1 MERPLKN
8 VSIECVC
15 ITIEDLREKC
25 KDGLKE
31 KMTDS
36 ELEKMDNYKTAT
48 CLCVPLEDDCS
59 DYSDDESVEDKLKL
73 LIVSGSKENTSFQ
86 SVSNGIRATKSI
98 ITNIYPNNERTL
110 LHIMVNYSYLFD
122 YIESVSKDDIKIML
136 DLLYSDYNTR
146 LLLI

>member
-1 MERPLKN
+1 MKN
-8 VSIECVC
+8 ISIECEF

-25 KDGLKE
+25 KAGLKE

-48 CLCVPLEDDCS
+48 CLCVPLEDECS

-86 SVSNGIRATKSI
+86 SVSNGLRSTKSI
-98 ITNIYPNNERTL
+98 ITNIYPDNERTL

>member
-1 MERPLKN
+1 MKN
-8 VSIECVC
+8 VSIECGF

-36 ELEKMDNYKTAT
+36 ELKKMDNYKTAT
-48 CLCVPLEDDCS
+48 CLCVPLEDECS

-98 ITNIYPNNERTL
+98 ITNIYPDNERTL

>member
-1 MERPLKN
+1 MKN
-8 VSIECVC
+8 VSIECEL

-48 CLCVPLEDDCS
+48 CLCVPLEDECS

-86 SVSNGIRATKSI
+86 SVSNGIRSTKSI
-98 ITNIYPNNERTL
+98 ITNIYPDNENTL
-110 LHIMVNYSYLFD
+110 LQIMVNYSYLFD

>member
-1 MERPLKN
+1 MKN
-8 VSIECVC
+8 VSIECEF

-25 KDGLKE
+25 EDGLKE

-36 ELEKMDNYKTAT
+36 ELKKMDNYKTAT
-48 CLCVPLEDDCS
+48 CLCVPLEDECS

-98 ITNIYPNNERTL
+98 ITNIYPDNERTL

>member
-1 MERPLKN
+1 MKN
-8 VSIECVC
+8 VSIECEF
-15 ITIEDLREKC
+15 ITIEDLMEQC

-36 ELEKMDNYKTAT
+36 ELKKMDNYKTAT
-48 CLCVPLEDDCS
+48 CLCVPLEDECS

-98 ITNIYPNNERTL
+98 ITNIYPDNERTL

>member
-1 MERPLKN
+1 MKN
-8 VSIECVC
+8 VSIECEF
-15 ITIEDLREKC
+15 ITIEDLREKY

-48 CLCVPLEDDCS
+48 CLCVPLEDECS

-86 SVSNGIRATKSI
+86 SVSNGIRSTKSI
-98 ITNIYPNNERTL
+98 ITNIYPDNERTL

>member
-1 MERPLKN
+1 MKN
-8 VSIECVC
+8 VSIECEC

-48 CLCVPLEDDCS
+48 CLCVPLEDECS

-86 SVSNGIRATKSI
+86 SVSNGLRSTKSI

-110 LHIMVNYSYLFD
+110 LHIMINYSYLFD

>member
-1 MERPLKN
+1 MKN
-8 VSIECVC
+8 VSIECEF
-15 ITIEDLREKC
+15 ITIEDLMEKC

-48 CLCVPLEDDCS
+48 CLCVPLEDECS

>member
-1 MERPLKN
+1 MKN
-8 VSIECVC
+8 VSIECEF
-15 ITIEDLREKC
+15 ITIEDLREIC
-25 KDGLKE
+25 KSGLKE

-48 CLCVPLEDDCS
+48 CLCVPLEDECS

-86 SVSNGIRATKSI
+86 SVSNGIRSTKSI
-98 ITNIYPNNERTL
+98 ITNIYPDNENTL
-110 LHIMVNYSYLFD
+110 LKIMVNYSYLFD

>member
-1 MERPLKN
+1 MKN
-8 VSIECVC
+8 VSIECEF

-25 KDGLKE
+25 KYGLKE

-48 CLCVPLEDDCS
+48 CLCVPLEDECS

-86 SVSNGIRATKSI
+86 SVSNGIRSTKSI
-98 ITNIYPNNERTL
+98 ITNIYPDNERTL

>member
-1 MERPLKN
+1 MKK
-8 VSIECVC
+8 VSIECEL
-15 ITIEDLREKC
+15 ITIEELREKC

-48 CLCVPLEDDCS
+48 CLCVPLEDECS

-86 SVSNGIRATKSI
+86 SVSNGLRSTKSI
-98 ITNIYPNNERTL
+98 ITNIYPDNERTL

>member
-1 MERPLKN
+1 MKN
-8 VSIECVC
+8 VSIECEF
-15 ITIEDLREKC
+15 ITIEDLRERC

-31 KMTDS
+31 KMTDL

-48 CLCVPLEDDCS
+48 CLCVPLEDECS

-86 SVSNGIRATKSI
+86 SVSNGIRSTKSI
-98 ITNIYPNNERTL
+98 ITNIYPDNENTL
-110 LHIMVNYSYLFD
+110 LQIMVNYSYLFD

>member
-1 MERPLKN
+1 MKN
-8 VSIECVC
+8 VSIECEF
-15 ITIEDLREKC
+15 ITIEALREKF

-31 KMTDS
+31 KMTDL

-48 CLCVPLEDDCS
+48 CLCVPLEDECS

-86 SVSNGIRATKSI
+86 SVSNGLRSTKSI

>member
-1 MERPLKN
+1 MKN
-8 VSIECVC
+8 VSIECEF

-48 CLCVPLEDDCS
+48 CLCVPLEDECS

-86 SVSNGIRATKSI
+86 SVSNGIR
-98 ITNIYPNNERTL
+98 
-110 LHIMVNYSYLFD
+110 
-122 YIESVSKDDIKIML
+122 
-136 DLLYSDYNTR
+136 DLA
-146 LLLI
+146 

>member
-1 MERPLKN
+1 
-8 VSIECVC
+8 
-15 ITIEDLREKC
+15 
-25 KDGLKE
+25 
-31 KMTDS
+31 MTDS

-48 CLCVPLEDDCS
+48 CLCVPLEDECS

-86 SVSNGIRATKSI
+86 SVSNGIRSTKSI

>member
-1 MERPLKN
+1 MKN
-8 VSIECVC
+8 VSIECEF
-15 ITIEDLREKC
+15 ITIEDLMEKC

-48 CLCVPLEDDCS
+48 CLCVPLEDECS

-86 SVSNGIRATKSI
+86 SVSNGLRSTKSI
-98 ITNIYPNNERTL
+98 ITNIYPDNERTL